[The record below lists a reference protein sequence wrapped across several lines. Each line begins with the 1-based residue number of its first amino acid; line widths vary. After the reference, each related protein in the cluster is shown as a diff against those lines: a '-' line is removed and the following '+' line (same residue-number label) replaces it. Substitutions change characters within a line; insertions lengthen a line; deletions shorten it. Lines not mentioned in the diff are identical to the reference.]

1 MALVVA
7 EFFEIMGI
15 SLVPPTN
22 IQELI
27 PYLLTIFIGLFLIS
41 VVFGIIGGLFRLLF
55 DFRIR

>member
-15 SLVPPTN
+15 SVVPPTN

-27 PYLLTIFIGLFLIS
+27 PYLLTIFVGLFLIS
-41 VVFGIIGGLFRLLF
+41 TTFAIIGGLFRLFF

>member
-7 EFFEIMGI
+7 EFFEIVGI
-15 SLVPPTN
+15 SVIMPTN

-41 VVFGIIGGLFRLLF
+41 VVFGVIGGLLRLLF